1 MKKLNG
7 KTGLSRRVGAIASV
21 ITTLGAAAVV
31 AMAPVSQAQAVGLV
45 VVSGG
50 TCSLSSK
57 GTRCSDIGYRAE
69 GGARG
74 NVGNAKA
81 DARKR
86 AVCASAFH
94 YINGSAR
101 WGQMGRWKD
110 WDWYYADINFKCA
123 YGIGNRNVTGI

>member
-7 KTGLSRRVGAIASV
+7 KSVLSRRVGAIASV
-21 ITTLGAAAVV
+21 VTTLGTAAVV

-45 VVSGG
+45 GVSGG
-50 TCSLSSK
+50 MCLTSAK
-57 GTRCSDIGYRAE
+57 GTKCSDISYRAE

-86 AVCASAFH
+86 AVCANGFH